1 MAIQTGRLR
10 PVARRPL
17 WSGLP
22 GTGWAVALG
31 PAPVIKGFGTG
42 DFASMRGGLSGGE
55 ARFTN
60 PADRGRLDSA
70 LARRSGI
77 V

>member
-1 MAIQTGRLR
+1 LR

-17 WSGLP
+17 WGKLP
-22 GTGWAVALG
+22 GMDWAVIFG
-31 PAPVIKGFGTG
+31 SVPAIKGFGTS

-55 ARFTN
+55 ERFAN
-60 PADRGRLDSA
+60 PADRKRLDSA